1 MSRSELQA
9 RPVPSEESSTVARVL
24 WPEEADRRLGL
35 ARAGVPRLLFVAPD
49 HPVPEPLD
57 LDEDWVR
64 VPASAEEV
72 HLRSANLGRRAL
84 ERDRRPE

>member
-9 RPVPSEESSTVARVL
+9 RPAPTEERITVARVR
-24 WPEEADRRLGL
+24 WPDEAERRLRL

-57 LDEDWVR
+57 LLEDWVR
-64 VPASAEEV
+64 VPVEAEEV
-72 HLRSANLGRRAL
+72 ELRSANLAHRVAGR
-84 ERDRRPE
+84 ERPDL